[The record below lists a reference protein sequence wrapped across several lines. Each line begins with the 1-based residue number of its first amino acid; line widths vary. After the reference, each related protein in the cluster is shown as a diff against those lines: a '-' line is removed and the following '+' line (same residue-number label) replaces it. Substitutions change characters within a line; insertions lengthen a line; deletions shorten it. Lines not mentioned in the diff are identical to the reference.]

1 MLKRYQN
8 VIKILWLQ
16 TVRDE
21 KTWYLYSYKHM
32 NFRQME
38 RVRRDQSKNWMIHY
52 QASKRNDW
60 FPKFYVKRR
69 KVSILILLQ
78 TITSLL
84 KTWKEKKLILQCLKE
99 NMHRIVLEKK
109 LFGMSIWNNNK
120 KIFKTWRKW
129 HSWTWLGTLQI

>member
-84 KTWKEKKLILQCLKE
+84 KTWKKKKLILQCPKE

>member
-84 KTWKEKKLILQCLKE
+84 KTWKKKKLILQCLKE

>member
-21 KTWYLYSYKHM
+21 KTWYLFSYKHI

-84 KTWKEKKLILQCLKE
+84 KTWKKKKLILQCLKE

>member
-38 RVRRDQSKNWMIHY
+38 RVRCDQSKNWMIHY

-84 KTWKEKKLILQCLKE
+84 KTWKKKKLILQCLKE

>member
-8 VIKILWLQ
+8 VIKILWLR

-84 KTWKEKKLILQCLKE
+84 KTWKKKKLILQCLKE